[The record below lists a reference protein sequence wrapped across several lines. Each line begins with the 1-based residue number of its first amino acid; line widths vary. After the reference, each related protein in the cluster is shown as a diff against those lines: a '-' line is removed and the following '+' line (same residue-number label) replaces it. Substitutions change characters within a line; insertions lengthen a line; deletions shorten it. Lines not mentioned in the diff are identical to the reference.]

1 MSPRRLL
8 ALVVPQAELLF
19 CICLDPRSSFWAEP
33 MHKCSSGFKALT
45 WLLRASYLA
54 VMLLAWYLALML
66 SRRKPLTGAV
76 PIILSPP
83 WVWSTIRRASNPSD
97 IHTEATW
104 SNQKLLLY
112 NFAFFA
118 QNLSVKKV
126 CKIVSFA
133 STNSSFEKQQALIV
147 EKKWAFQCCWAMIK
161 QEQATKMST

>member
-1 MSPRRLL
+1 MTFSILKGNTTAIALFL
-8 ALVVPQAELLF
+8 ALSPNVSTPPPCTGRSSSRAPFLHL
-19 CICLDPRSSFWAEP
+19 PRSSFWAEP

-104 SNQKLLLY
+104 SDQKLLLY

-118 QNLSVKKV
+118 QNWSVKKLERSA
-126 CKIVSFA
+126 K
-133 STNSSFEKQQALIV
+133 
-147 EKKWAFQCCWAMIK
+147 
-161 QEQATKMST
+161 